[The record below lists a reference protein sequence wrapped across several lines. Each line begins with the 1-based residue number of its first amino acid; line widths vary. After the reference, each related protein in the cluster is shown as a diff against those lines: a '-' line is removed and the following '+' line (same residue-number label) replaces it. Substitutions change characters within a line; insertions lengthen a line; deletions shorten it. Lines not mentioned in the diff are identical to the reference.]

1 MLTKFLMVMAWWEAR
16 SHPYLTVECWL
27 QLLALVTTQLWPVCV
42 YCLQAGNLLLQ
53 FVCGSLE
60 FEEDLD
66 VTDKRITWATL
77 KIFDGMLSFFTD
89 VKVPKVVTFF
99 CALVWYSVFVELHE
113 PPCLFCR
120 LFWVCTPDKVSEL
133 VQWLRGGGGGGGGVG
148 GGGGGVF
155 RLFIWAKKIIT
166 ACNVRKSTIF
176 CLVKLLDRLLWF
188 LVCRWSKRKRDN
200 CCLFFSVAVREE
212 GLRKLWQGVPPA
224 LYRHVSK

>member
-1 MLTKFLMVMAWWEAR
+1 MLTKFLMVMARWEAW

-27 QLLALVTTQLWPVCV
+27 QLLALVTTQLWPICV

-89 VKVPKVVTFF
+89 VKVPKVVTFL

-113 PPCLFCR
+113 PACLFCC
-120 LFWVCTPDKVSEL
+120 LFWVCTPD
-133 VQWLRGGGGGGGGVG
+133 G

-155 RLFIWAKKIIT
+155 RLFIGAQKIIT

-176 CLVKLLDRLLWF
+176 CLIKLLHRLLWF
-188 LVCRWSKRKRDN
+188 LVCSWSKRN
-200 CCLFFSVAVREE
+200 EITVVCSFPL
-212 GLRKLWQGVPPA
+212 Q
-224 LYRHVSK
+224 